1 MINKKKIILTLSII
15 LNVILSGI
23 VVYNGM
29 KIHYYNYTSDIT
41 SNVDCNI
48 VQKNEDEIIFKRLLS
63 TDEHGENEYFV
74 ADHKFIYE
82 FDVIT
87 ADKGI
92 NLDEKICVVVQYN
105 TSVDVKK
112 KNGDTYIYIRG
123 LVDVKDS
130 KYPGTSL

>member
-1 MINKKKIILTLSII
+1 MINKKKRFLLFSIVLNIILFGII
-15 LNVILSGI
+15 
-23 VVYNGM
+23 VYNGV

-48 VQKNEDEIIFKRLLS
+48 VQKNQDEIIFKRLLS
-63 TDEHGENEYFV
+63 TDEYGENVYFV
-74 ADHKFIYE
+74 ATHKFIYE

-87 ADKGI
+87 ADKDI
-92 NLDEKICVVVQYN
+92 NLDEKICIVVQYN
-105 TSVDVKK
+105 TSADVKK